1 MQMIEPNR
9 TIPVKFFQFVS
20 RAEDGDNG
28 ALDKHQDDGHA
39 QEHERQVADE
49 GFDGIGSA
57 VLVDIISFRFTVPC
71 IVRSLVYSFMIH
83 TNLRFAN
90 QGVAKDEGGG

>member
-49 GFDGIGSA
+49 GFDGVGST
-57 VLVDIISFRFTVPC
+57 VFVDIIFRFTVC
-71 IVRSLVYSFMIH
+71 FVLFCCSFMIC
-83 TNLRFAN
+83 TTRFAN
-90 QGVAKDEGGG
+90 QMVAKNEGGG